1 MRLAFICSKLPE
13 INFYQKIH
21 LITKNIYDFNRIM
34 MISHKQ
40 QISLS
45 KIEEEYEGDFL
56 KDDDQ
61 MFKLKQIINELDDL
75 DRSLL
80 IMYADEGSMAK
91 AGKKFNVSA
100 ATIYSN
106 IKRIRNIIKEKL

>member
-1 MRLAFICSKLPE
+1 
-13 INFYQKIH
+13 
-21 LITKNIYDFNRIM
+21 

-45 KIEEEYEGDFL
+45 KIEEEYIGDFL

-61 MFKLKQIINELDDL
+61 MFKLKEIIENLDDL
-75 DRSLL
+75 DRAIL
-80 IMYADEGSMAK
+80 IIYADEGSMAK
-91 AGKKFNVSA
+91 AGSKFNVSA

-106 IKRIRNIIKEKL
+106 IKRIRQIIKEKL

>member
-1 MRLAFICSKLPE
+1 
-13 INFYQKIH
+13 
-21 LITKNIYDFNRIM
+21 

-56 KDDDQ
+56 KDDERI
-61 MFKLKQIINELDDL
+61 FRLKQIIDELDDL
-75 DRSLL
+75 DKAIL
-80 IMYADEGSMAK
+80 IIYADEGSMAK

-100 ATIYSN
+100 ATIYAN
-106 IKRIRNIIKEKL
+106 IKRIRDIIKERL

>member
-1 MRLAFICSKLPE
+1 
-13 INFYQKIH
+13 
-21 LITKNIYDFNRIM
+21 

-40 QISLS
+40 QISLQ

-75 DRSLL
+75 DKAL
-80 IMYADEGSMAK
+80 IIVYADEGSMAK
-91 AGKKFNVSA
+91 AGRKFNVSA
-100 ATIYSN
+100 ATIYTN
-106 IKRIRNIIKEKL
+106 VKRIRQEIKEKL